1 MTLKKETAMFSGRVL
16 VAEDIE
22 GNRQLIELLLTM
34 LGLEVVMVNDG
45 KQAIEKALSESFDLI
60 LMDMQMPHMNGYDAT
75 LLLKQQGYKTPIVAL
90 TAHAMIGD
98 DKKCRDAG
106 CDGYL
111 PKPINRRELP
121 HILAKYLPRVQDTES
136 EPEDSASAQTD
147 APLPEGS
154 EHPSCSNANKRDTN
168 GIIDWEQLISDWGSQ
183 ETVSHIFSAY
193 FKDIVNH
200 HDELCQAVKA
210 SHFKSIT
217 SQAHALKGVGKN
229 LHIKPLYDVA
239 DQLEKAGRAE
249 DTEAV
254 TLHFRAFQLEIN
266 KVIKA
271 CSECE
276 WLETSDTA

>member
-1 MTLKKETAMFSGRVL
+1 LKKETTMFTGRVL

-34 LGLEVVMVNDG
+34 VGLEVVMVNDG

-75 LLLKQQGYKTPIVAL
+75 LHLKQQGYTTPIVAL
-90 TAHAMIGD
+90 TAHAMVGD
-98 DKKCRDAG
+98 DQKCRDAG

-121 HILAKYLPRVQDTES
+121 RILAKYLPTVQNTVTES
-136 EPEDSASAQTD
+136 EDSVSKQTDSPLPDGSEQTSQPDAVQTD
-147 APLPEGS
+147 A
-154 EHPSCSNANKRDTN
+154 H
-168 GIIDWEQLISDWGSQ
+168 GIIDWDQLITEWGSQ

-193 FKDIVNH
+193 FKDIVNNY
-200 HDELCQAVKA
+200 DELCQAVKA
-210 SHFKSIT
+210 SHFKSIQ

-229 LHIKPLYDVA
+229 LHVKPLYDVA
-239 DQLEKAGRAE
+239 DQLEKTGRAE
-249 DTEAV
+249 DAETV
-254 TLHFRAFQLEIN
+254 TLHFRALQFEID

-271 CSECE
+271 FSECE
-276 WLETSDTA
+276 WLETSHTV